1 MNVVFKSDNLDFVN
15 VSIDL
20 IDDYLIM
27 INDPMIQECIS
38 TKKGIYTYENEV
50 NWVNKKLEEGALV
63 FSIIER
69 VSGEFVGNIELMR
82 GCDGCAEMGIC
93 ITPKFI
99 NKGYG
104 TEAIKRILEYAF
116 DEFRLNVVEL
126 IVFSNNLR
134 AIHCYKKIGFVE
146 YKVEENVKEVDGESV
161 DNIYMRKVR

>member
-15 VSIDL
+15 VSTDL

-50 NWVNKKLEEGALV
+50 NWVNKKLEERSLV

-69 VSGEFVGNIELMR
+69 VSGQFVGNIELMR
-82 GCDGCAEMGIC
+82 VHDGRAEMGIC
-93 ITPKFI
+93 LTPKLI
-99 NKGYG
+99 NRGYG
-104 TEAIKRILEYAF
+104 TEAINRILEYAF
-116 DEFRLNVVEL
+116 NELKLNAVEL

-146 YKVEENVKEVDGESV
+146 YDIEKNVKETDGVSV
-161 DNIYMRKVR
+161 NNIYMRKFR

>member
-50 NWVNKKLEEGALV
+50 NWVNKKLEEKSLV

-69 VSGEFVGNIELMR
+69 ASGEFVGNIELMNVH
-82 GCDGCAEMGIC
+82 DGCAEMGIC
-93 ITPKFI
+93 LTPKFI
-99 NKGYG
+99 NRHYG

-116 DEFRLNVVEL
+116 NELKLNVVEL

-146 YKVEENVKEVDGESV
+146 YDIRKNVKEVDDESV
-161 DNIYMRKVR
+161 DNIYMRLMR

>member
-20 IDDYLIM
+20 IDDYLVM

-50 NWVNKKLEEGALV
+50 NWVNKKLEEDALV

-69 VSGEFVGNIELMR
+69 VSGKFVGNIELMR
-82 GCDGCAEMGIC
+82 VHDGCTEMGIC
-93 ITPKFI
+93 LTPKFI

-104 TEAIKRILEYAF
+104 TEAINRILEYAF
-116 DEFRLNVVEL
+116 NDLNLNTMEL

-134 AIHCYKKIGFVE
+134 AIHCYKKIGFGE
-146 YKVEENVKEVDGESV
+146 YDIEKNVKETDGVSV
-161 DNIYMRKVR
+161 DNIYMRLKK